1 MKKTHHWIAVCLP
14 LFLFGC
20 DASSGN
26 DAQLRILATT
36 DLHMYL
42 NDFDY
47 YRDMDDPNVGLVRTA
62 TLIKE
67 ARGEVTNSIL
77 VDAGDL
83 IQGSPMGDEA
93 VYGGERNLPHAA
105 FNAMNSLG
113 YDAAAAGNH
122 EFNFGLEF
130 FTNAIED
137 AKFPYLSANVYWD
150 DGDEDDSND
159 KTLLQPYAILDR
171 TLKTQNGESHDIK
184 IGIIGLLPPQIM
196 NWDGD
201 KLRGR
206 VKTRD
211 IRQSAEKYIPE
222 MEAQG
227 ADIIIAV
234 AHTGLSGARYRRGAE
249 QSGVYLAE
257 LPGIDA
263 VVTGHSHALFPSSD
277 YNRLPNTDIAK
288 GTIHGKPVVMAGY
301 FGSHLGLIDLKLSY
315 ADGTWQVLDGQ
326 SSLRAISEKTGEQVT
341 HVHADEGLET
351 LVAPYH
357 ERTRNYMAQPVG
369 ETTERL
375 STYVAHLRDE
385 PALDLIAEAQ
395 RAYVKNAL
403 KETEFK
409 DLPILSAVAPFKA
422 GGRPGPDF
430 YTDIP
435 AGPLTL
441 RHVADLYVYPNV
453 ITAVQMSGRD
463 VQEWLEMSTR
473 IFNTIDPKVRAP
485 QPLVNDFIPS
495 YNFDVLDGLTF
506 RIDLS
511 QPPRYG
517 RGGQWEHPETRRIID
532 LRFNGELVTDQDEF
546 IVATNNYRANG
557 GGSFPGLDGSNVV
570 LTSTDTV
577 QQALSNYLRSAGKVS
592 PKSNNSWSFAPLEG
606 APQVIYKVGPKGEDQ
621 VAALKGARKLEEDED
636 GFSTFILD
644 FNALAKGN

>member
-1 MKKTHHWIAVCLP
+1 MKKTPLWIVSLFP
-14 LFLFGC
+14 LILFGC
-20 DASSGN
+20 DAPEQ
-26 DAQLRILATT
+26 DEAQLRILATT

-47 YRDMDDPNVGLVRTA
+47 YRDIDDPNVGLVRTT
-62 TLIKE
+62 TLIKK
-67 ARGEVTNSIL
+67 ARSEVTNSIL

-130 FTNAIED
+130 FTNAIKD
-137 AKFPYLSANVYWD
+137 ANFPYLSANVYWD
-150 DGDEDDSND
+150 DGDDDDSND

-171 TLKTQNGESHDIK
+171 TLKTKNGQSHDIK

-222 MEAQG
+222 LEAQG
-227 ADIIIAV
+227 ADIIIAL
-234 AHTGLSGARYRRGAE
+234 AHTGLSGAPYRSGAE
-249 QSGVYLAE
+249 QSGVYLAQ
-257 LPGIDA
+257 LPDIDA
-263 VVTGHSHALFPSSD
+263 VVTGHSHALFPSPN
-277 YNRLPNTDIAK
+277 YARLPNTDIKK
-288 GTIHGKPVVMAGY
+288 GTIYGKPVVMAGY
-301 FGSHLGLIDLKLSY
+301 FGSHLGLIDLKLGY
-315 ADGTWQVLDGQ
+315 EGGAWKVLDGQ
-326 SSLRAISEKTGEQVT
+326 SSLRAITEKTGNQVS
-341 HVHADEGLET
+341 HIHADADMEALID
-351 LVAPYH
+351 PYH
-357 ERTRNYMAQPVG
+357 HRTRSYMAQPVG

-409 DLPILSAVAPFKA
+409 GLPILSAVAPFKA
-422 GGRPGPDF
+422 GGRPGPDY

-453 ITAVQMSGRD
+453 ITAVHMNGNEVR
-463 VQEWLEMSTR
+463 EWLEMSTR

-517 RGGQWEHPETRRIID
+517 RDGEWEHPEARRIID
-532 LRFNGELVTDQDEF
+532 LRFNGKLVSNQDEF

-577 QQALSNYLRSAGKVS
+577 QQALSNYLRNAGTIT

-606 APQVIYKVGPKGEDQ
+606 APQVIYKVGPKGEEQ
-621 VAALKGARKLEEDED
+621 VAALEGARKLEEDED

-644 FNALAKGN
+644 FNALAQGN